1 MMDSAQIIV
10 GSTKPLQFAEKKF
23 TRKNSRSRMADLEH
37 LITKSLSQNES
48 QHSLANLEKVVILH
62 DAHKKGR
69 LS

>member
-1 MMDSAQIIV
+1 
-10 GSTKPLQFAEKKF
+10 
-23 TRKNSRSRMADLEH
+23 MADLEH